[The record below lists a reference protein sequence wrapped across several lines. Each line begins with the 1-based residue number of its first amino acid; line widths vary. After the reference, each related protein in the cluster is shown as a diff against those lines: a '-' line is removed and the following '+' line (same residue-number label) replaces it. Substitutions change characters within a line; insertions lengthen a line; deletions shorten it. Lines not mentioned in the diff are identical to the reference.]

1 MSLWCVFA
9 IQVEKACPQNEKLSF
24 CQLTYWILHRFAC
37 RRRRRRQQQQQVN
50 ILHSLLDSIT
60 STKVYSHRLCLFF
73 LFLLKG
79 RSNHLETYLLNTKDP
94 SEESLFCLKMH
105 LEWFLQKSKLKKGAI
120 FLLAKGHAKDNLVNN
135 FLKKIMGQPRPLFC
149 LFSVFSNKHHYNF
162 YNKYIWKKCPSSIRC
177 RDSNPQPS
185 YCESLP
191 ITTRP
196 GLLTYFLGCWWLGHW
211 KMSFYHYPSSHD

>member
-135 FLKKIMGQPRPLFC
+135 FFKKKNGPTPASFIFGLF
-149 LFSVFSNKHHYNF
+149 K
-162 YNKYIWKKCPSSIRC
+162 
-177 RDSNPQPS
+177 QT
-185 YCESLP
+185 SLQ
-191 ITTRP
+191 
-196 GLLTYFLGCWWLGHW
+196 FLQQIYMK
-211 KMSFYHYPSSHD
+211 KMSIQYTVQGFKPTTFILRVSSHNH